1 MTKLYSV
8 ADNTWEKV
16 GEVMSMVNNNCRVD
30 GEEEIPMTMK
40 CEEGNWYIEC
50 LDEKDEPRLEK
61 HLNYIYDL
69 E

>member
-40 CEEGNWYIEC
+40 YEECGWYIEC
-50 LDEKDEPRLEK
+50 LHEEDEPRLEK
-61 HLNYIYDL
+61 HLNYIFQL

>member
-1 MTKLYSV
+1 MTKLHSV

-40 CEEGNWYIEC
+40 YEEGGWYIEC
-50 LDEKDEPRLEK
+50 LKEEDEPRLEK
-61 HLNYIYDL
+61 HLNYIYGL